1 MLMYNKQYLWLII
14 IGLVASGFT
23 GTVFPLFSS
32 FLSKIVVI
40 LSAIKYSPPD
50 TVKKYETEAFN
61 LAITLFIISCCSLL
75 THFFKTSSFMYV
87 A

>member
-1 MLMYNKQYLWLII
+1 MV

-40 LSAIKYSPPD
+40 LSAIKYSPPE
-50 TVKKYETEAFN
+50 K
-61 LAITLFIISCCSLL
+61 I
-75 THFFKTSSFMYV
+75 
-87 A
+87 